1 MMHLPKKNL
10 FFLKYFLVSIAG
22 FFFVSSTAA
31 FQVDEEILY
40 HISATVLDK
49 KGHTFEVFWFYR
61 LDEKSWKGKGTLTI
75 FGKDYLSLDL
85 PFMNVLIQK
94 SVMSVKYPEEDQV
107 LIDYFNRR
115 DPSNLFAVLLSEFNG
130 FIVENIDA
138 NNEQISLSLVPE
150 SLVGFD
156 HLWMTVKEN
165 EWIPKN
171 IKAVSGKEM
180 EINVDVL
187 SVGPLLNP
195 DDLIMGKLTASE
207 IIDLRE

>member
-1 MMHLPKKNL
+1 MNLPKKNL
-10 FFLKYFLVSIAG
+10 FFQKYFLASIVG
-22 FFFVSSTAA
+22 FFLVKSTGA
-31 FQVDEEILY
+31 FQFDEEILY
-40 HISATVLDK
+40 QISATVLVK
-49 KGHTFEVFWFYR
+49 KGHTFEVLWFYR
-61 LDEKSWKGKGTLTI
+61 LDEESWKGKGTLMI
-75 FGKDYLSLDL
+75 LGKDYLSLSL

-130 FIVENIDA
+130 FIVKDIDA

-156 HLWMTVKEN
+156 QLWITVKEN
-165 EWIPKN
+165 EWIPKT

-180 EINVDVL
+180 EISVDVL
-187 SVGPLLNP
+187 SVGPLVNP
-195 DDLIMGKLTASE
+195 DDLIMGKLTANE

>member
-1 MMHLPKKNL
+1 MNLPKKNL
-10 FFLKYFLVSIAG
+10 FFLKYLLVSIGG
-22 FFFVSSTAA
+22 FFLVNSTAA

-40 HISATVLDK
+40 QISATVLDN

-61 LDEKSWKGKGTLTI
+61 IDVDSWKGKGTLTI

-85 PFMNVLIQK
+85 SFMKVLIQK
-94 SVMSVKYPEEDQV
+94 SIMSVKYPEEDQV

-115 DPSNLFAVLLSEFNG
+115 APSNLFAVLLSEFNG

-165 EWIPKN
+165 EWIPKT
-171 IKAVSGKEM
+171 IKAISGKEM
-180 EINVDVL
+180 EIKVDVL